1 MGRSTQG
8 LLANPVE
15 LIKIPEH
22 YVLRGM
28 TIMSELS
35 ISAGIASA
43 MESGDST
50 PLSASERRRG
60 PDRRKQEV
68 PVAVERRTGR
78 DRRDEAD
85 RRAAAGE
92 SERRRM
98 VDPTT
103 CERDYGT
110 DETEFMV
117 AMDTYKRANRRPF
130 PTWSEVLEVLTALGY
145 RKVADPVPLPGLPV
159 AKKNNDS

>member
-1 MGRSTQG
+1 
-8 LLANPVE
+8 
-15 LIKIPEH
+15 
-22 YVLRGM
+22 
-28 TIMSELS
+28 MSELS
-35 ISAGIASA
+35 ISADIASA

-50 PLSASERRRG
+50 PISASERRRG

-130 PTWSEVLEVLTALGY
+130 RRPLLPPMAHCWTY
-145 RKVADPVPLPGLPV
+145 RAADRTIRHPGVRGSGLHATSVSAGFWQNWP
-159 AKKNNDS
+159 